1 MSTTI
6 EDAIAA
12 YVREQLMKKDPAE
25 MPGLGS
31 FGVVHERSE
40 DVKSGK
46 KSTSRK
52 PPKDI
57 IQFTPEAQI

>member
-6 EDAIAA
+6 EDAITA
-12 YVREQLMKKDPAE
+12 YVREKLMNKEHAE
-25 MPGLGS
+25 LPGLGS

-52 PPKDI
+52 PPKDV
-57 IQFTPEAQI
+57 IQFTPEVQI

>member
-1 MSTTI
+1 MTSTI

-12 YVREQLMKKDPAE
+12 YVREKLMKKEHAE
-25 MPGLGS
+25 LPGLGS

-40 DVKSGK
+40 DEKTGK